1 MKTILDM
8 LRKSTT
14 TAKIGLFIVLV
25 WILCAVFA
33 PFISPHDPEAVD
45 IMQRMK
51 PPAWQ
56 DGGSM
61 EHVLGTDEMGRD
73 VLSRLIYGARI
84 SLVIGV
90 CSVVVG
96 MTIGVVLGLLAG
108 YIGGW
113 VDAVIMRLVDMMLAF
128 PFTFLALCL
137 VAVLGSSLE
146 NVIIVLGITGWAS
159 YTRTVRAQVLSVRER
174 EFIRAS
180 TTIGCK
186 DGRILFKHILPSVID
201 SAIILATMEMGS
213 AILSEAS
220 LTFLGMGVP
229 PSIPT
234 WGNMISSGRQYI
246 YTAWWLTTLP
256 GLAIF
261 IVCLGINFIGDWARD
276 IRDPRLRGVK

>member
-8 LRKSTT
+8 LRKSII

-33 PFISPHDPEAVD
+33 PFISPHAPEAVD

>member
-8 LRKSTT
+8 LRKSTI

-33 PFISPHDPEAVD
+33 PFISPHAPEAVD

-180 TTIGCK
+180 MTIGCK

>member
-8 LRKSTT
+8 LRKSTI

-33 PFISPHDPEAVD
+33 PFISPHAPEAVD

-220 LTFLGMGVP
+220 LTFLVKGVP

>member
-1 MKTILDM
+1 
-8 LRKSTT
+8 
-14 TAKIGLFIVLV
+14 
-25 WILCAVFA
+25 
-33 PFISPHDPEAVD
+33 
-45 IMQRMK
+45 
-51 PPAWQ
+51 
-56 DGGSM
+56 
-61 EHVLGTDEMGRD
+61 MGRRGNYAPGGYD
-73 VLSRLIYGARI
+73 AGVSLYGLSPL
-84 SLVIGV
+84 
-90 CSVVVG
+90 
-96 MTIGVVLGLLAG
+96 LGCGTGFQFGKRHYSA
-108 YIGGW
+108 
-113 VDAVIMRLVDMMLAF
+113 
-128 PFTFLALCL
+128 
-137 VAVLGSSLE
+137 
-146 NVIIVLGITGWAS
+146 GITGWAS

>member
-8 LRKSTT
+8 LRKSTI

-33 PFISPHDPEAVD
+33 PFISPHAPEAVD

>member
-1 MKTILDM
+1 MAFMFVLVNFIADICYMLIDPRIATTERRGGIAMKTILDM
-8 LRKSTT
+8 LRKSTI

-33 PFISPHDPEAVD
+33 PFISPHAPEAVD

-113 VDAVIMRLVDMMLAF
+113 VDAVIMRPGGYDAGV
-128 PFTFLALCL
+128 
-137 VAVLGSSLE
+137 SL
-146 NVIIVLGITGWAS
+146 
-159 YTRTVRAQVLSVRER
+159 YVLSPFAWLRYWVPVWK
-174 EFIRAS
+174 
-180 TTIGCK
+180 T
-186 DGRILFKHILPSVID
+186 
-201 SAIILATMEMGS
+201 
-213 AILSEAS
+213 S
-220 LTFLGMGVP
+220 L
-229 PSIPT
+229 
-234 WGNMISSGRQYI
+234 
-246 YTAWWLTTLP
+246 
-256 GLAIF
+256 
-261 IVCLGINFIGDWARD
+261 
-276 IRDPRLRGVK
+276 

>member
-1 MKTILDM
+1 
-8 LRKSTT
+8 
-14 TAKIGLFIVLV
+14 
-25 WILCAVFA
+25 
-33 PFISPHDPEAVD
+33 
-45 IMQRMK
+45 
-51 PPAWQ
+51 
-56 DGGSM
+56 
-61 EHVLGTDEMGRD
+61 
-73 VLSRLIYGARI
+73 
-84 SLVIGV
+84 
-90 CSVVVG
+90 

-146 NVIIVLGITGWAS
+146 NVIIVLVLLAGLPIRARCARRCSRCAS
-159 YTRTVRAQVLSVRER
+159 VSYL
-174 EFIRAS
+174 RAS

>member
-8 LRKSTT
+8 LRKSTI

-61 EHVLGTDEMGRD
+61 EHVLGTDEIGRD

-146 NVIIVLGITGWAS
+146 NVIIVLVLLAGLPI
-159 YTRTVRAQVLSVRER
+159 RAQCARRCSRCASVSLSALLRPSAVRMDV
-174 EFIRAS
+174 FCLS
-180 TTIGCK
+180 TFC
-186 DGRILFKHILPSVID
+186 HP
-201 SAIILATMEMGS
+201 
-213 AILSEAS
+213 
-220 LTFLGMGVP
+220 
-229 PSIPT
+229 
-234 WGNMISSGRQYI
+234 
-246 YTAWWLTTLP
+246 
-256 GLAIF
+256 
-261 IVCLGINFIGDWARD
+261 
-276 IRDPRLRGVK
+276 

>member
-1 MKTILDM
+1 M
-8 LRKSTT
+8 
-14 TAKIGLFIVLV
+14 
-25 WILCAVFA
+25 
-33 PFISPHDPEAVD
+33 
-45 IMQRMK
+45 
-51 PPAWQ
+51 
-56 DGGSM
+56 
-61 EHVLGTDEMGRD
+61 
-73 VLSRLIYGARI
+73 
-84 SLVIGV
+84 
-90 CSVVVG
+90 
-96 MTIGVVLGLLAG
+96 
-108 YIGGW
+108 
-113 VDAVIMRLVDMMLAF
+113 
-128 PFTFLALCL
+128 
-137 VAVLGSSLE
+137 
-146 NVIIVLGITGWAS
+146 
-159 YTRTVRAQVLSVRER
+159 RER